1 MLLFYI
7 IFGDHNPSKTGPGRR
22 RKSSLQTTLPCF
34 GLQYSISKKTR
45 TTVPLSSM
53 QGVFAESSL
62 RKQAWRNPKEGTVGC
77 LHQSDWYRIYLRLL
91 PPRPLRPCIWRPRV
105 PYLMSSSPSSRVP
118 KSQVPTHASRCPR
131 PPVPVPLLYTAPF
144 SFCTS
149 VFLPAWF
156 VFGGI
161 PTASHMSFRIL
172 FSLFTPIACA

>member
-1 MLLFYI
+1 MESNAVIL
-7 IFGDHNPSKTGPGRR
+7 HNFWQPQP
-22 RKSSLQTTLPCF
+22 TLPCF
-34 GLQYSISKKTR
+34 GLQCSISKKTR
-45 TTVPLSSM
+45 ITVSLSSM
-53 QGVFAESSL
+53 QEVFAESL
-62 RKQAWRNPKEGTVGC
+62 LPKQAWRDPKEVR
-77 LHQSDWYRIYLRLL
+77 LHQNIFTRKVIIIICYNYSHPASLYLTS
-91 PPRPLRPCIWRPRV
+91 PRPRFTRPHV
-105 PYLMSSSPSSRVP
+105 PYLMSSSPSSLVP

-144 SFCTS
+144 SCNYCTS